1 MAEMIPWELQ
11 PLNGGWRL
19 PLEQRVVSR
28 CILDYAFV
36 LEFHEAEEKAIL
48 RIEGMFLIS
57 SNGSSH
63 KLTAVMPAGLGPALE
78 LFGQTVRLAAASQE
92 GQLKIVFEDGRI
104 LSVEPDDRYEAWEM
118 SGPRGMRV
126 VCAPG
131 GRISVWQ
138 QA

>member
-1 MAEMIPWELQ
+1 MSWELQ

-19 PLEQRVVSR
+19 PLEQQAVSR
-28 CILDYAFV
+28 CILDHAFI
-36 LEFHEAEEKAIL
+36 LEFHDAEEKVIL
-48 RIEGMFLIS
+48 RIEGTFLICN
-57 SNGSSH
+57 NGGDH
-63 KLTAVMPAGLGPALE
+63 ILAAATPAGLGPALE
-78 LFGQTVRLAAASQE
+78 LFGQVVRLATASQE